1 MAFKNRKEAGL
12 ILARKLQR
20 SQNWE
25 DAIVLG
31 LPRGGVPVAL
41 EVARILNHPLD
52 IFTVRKLGVPGY
64 EELAMGAVASE
75 GTVVINEAVVRE
87 FGISQETLDAVARRE
102 RLEIERRES
111 LYREGRPPLAIDG
124 RSAILVD
131 DGLATGASMLAA
143 VRALRPRARQVIVA
157 VPVAAKRTCV
167 ELSREVDRIICVVT
181 PRSFMAVGM
190 FYRHFEPTTDE
201 EVRSLLAKAHSGQ
214 TTQAA

>member
-1 MAFKNRKEAGL
+1 MAFKNRSEAGL
-12 ILARKLQR
+12 ILARKLR
-20 SQNWE
+20 GSQNWE
-25 DAIVLG
+25 DGIVLG
-31 LPRGGVPVAL
+31 LPRGGVPVAF
-41 EVARILNHPLD
+41 EVARVLNLPLD

-64 EELAMGAVASE
+64 EELAMGAVASD

-87 FGISQETLDAVARRE
+87 FGISQETLDAVAQRE
-102 RLEIERRES
+102 QLEIERREG
-111 LYREGRPPLAIDG
+111 LYREGRSPLAIDG

-157 VPVAAKRTCV
+157 VPVAAKRTCL
-167 ELSREVDRIICVVT
+167 ELSREVDGIVCVIT

-190 FYRHFEPTTDE
+190 FYGNFEPTTDE
-201 EVRSLLAKAHSGQ
+201 EVRSLLAKAHSDQ